1 MRDTSNDIYFYDP
14 IQRDFHWIMAVVILA
29 AICVGLYAVDL
40 PKEDP
45 AKGFWFGIHKSLGVT
60 VFFLAI
66 MRIGWRLLN
75 STPRYRVPLGRFTR
89 LAASATHAALYVL
102 MILVPIGGYVLSTA
116 SAHSVSWFGL
126 VTFPSVMPVDKSL
139 AELAETAHV
148 TGALILIWVI
158 ALHVVAAI
166 WHHWFKRDEV
176 MARMA
181 PKLARTPVKRSDI

>member
-1 MRDTSNDIYFYDP
+1 MRDTSTQIKSFDP
-14 IQRDFHWIMAVVILA
+14 IQRDFHWLMAVVILA
-29 AICVGLYAVDL
+29 AVCVGVYAVDL

-45 AKGFWFGIHKSLGVT
+45 SKGFWFGIHKSLGVT

-75 STPRYRVPLGRFTR
+75 SAPPYRVPLGRFTR
-89 LAASATHAALYVL
+89 LAASANHAALYVL
-102 MILVPIGGYVLSTA
+102 MICVPIGGYILSTA

-126 VTFPSVMPVDKSL
+126 YTFPSLAPVDKSL
-139 AELAETAHV
+139 ADIAEAAHV
-148 TGALILIWVI
+148 TGAFIFIILI
-158 ALHVVAAI
+158 ALHVVSAI

-181 PKLARTPVKRSDI
+181 PKLARNREKV